1 MRFCRRFAYAPPSR
15 LLSGFVMKNRLAP
28 LLLCSA
34 FALALA
40 LGGCGRRGPLE
51 PPPGSIEAQQ
61 EAAEERGEELSN
73 VTIPPVGRGTSRK
86 TPPIRAPKEPFILD
100 PLL

>member
-1 MRFCRRFAYAPPSR
+1 MVRST
-15 LLSGFVMKNRLAP
+15 AP
-28 LLLCSA
+28 LLIGCALV
-34 FALALA
+34 LALA

-51 PPPGSIEAQQ
+51 PPPGSLEAQQ
-61 EAAEERGEELSN
+61 AAAEEKGETLSN
-73 VTIPPVGRGTSRK
+73 VTIPPVGKGASRK

>member
-1 MRFCRRFAYAPPSR
+1 MARPS
-15 LLSGFVMKNRLAP
+15 VP
-28 LLLCSA
+28 HLLCG
-34 FALALA
+34 ALALTLA

-51 PPPGSIEAQQ
+51 PPPGSLQAQQ
-61 EAAEERGEELSN
+61 EAAEEKGEALSN
-73 VTIPPVGRGTSRK
+73 VTIPPVGKGNSRK

>member
-1 MRFCRRFAYAPPSR
+1 MVRS
-15 LLSGFVMKNRLAP
+15 KAP
-28 LLLCSA
+28 LLIGSA
-34 FALALA
+34 LVLALA

-51 PPPGSIEAQQ
+51 PPPGSLEAQQ
-61 EAAEERGEELSN
+61 AAAEEKGETLSN
-73 VTIPPVGRGTSRK
+73 VTIPPVGKGASRK

>member
-1 MRFCRRFAYAPPSR
+1 MKT
-15 LLSGFVMKNRLAP
+15 LSAP
-28 LLLCSA
+28 LLLCG
-34 FALALA
+34 ALALTLA

-61 EAAEERGEELSN
+61 EAAEEKGEELSK
-73 VTIPPVGRGTSRK
+73 VTIPPVGKGSSRK

>member
-1 MRFCRRFAYAPPSR
+1 
-15 LLSGFVMKNRLAP
+15 MKTLPAP
-28 LLLCSA
+28 LLLCGA
-34 FALALA
+34 LALALA

-61 EAAEERGEELSN
+61 EAAEEKGEALSN
-73 VTIPPVGRGTSRK
+73 VTIPPVGKGSSRK